1 MEHTV
6 KQLFRDQRTR
16 WTLLA
21 ALITGAAAYGYGMLN
36 NIINYDTA
44 YNIPMVRGS
53 LEISGRWT
61 LSLLFKLTNALHL
74 GHSLPFFNILVSLLL
89 LSLAAVLLCRI
100 LRFNSRRSCIL
111 TGVVVLAFPAVASM
125 TFFSYTMIFYSLAF
139 LLITAACLLVEKK
152 RKPFWYLVY
161 SLLLALAIGVYQAFY
176 PYAVML
182 AVLAVTAECLE
193 PESTPLDVL
202 KKGLLYIAAILLSY
216 LWYRLGL
223 KLMLAVTG
231 NQLVEYQGI
240 NQMGHI
246 ELRALPDIL
255 KQMFRH
261 YFLLSTHDYL
271 SLSAE
276 PISRFCLLLLFGI
289 SVGML
294 ALGWRDRNPWKWAE
308 LAGLL
313 LIVLPV
319 ASNLIILMVP
329 YGTTYTL
336 MGMGLLSLFLLPIL
350 LWEKLRFPRLK
361 LRRVFGTALAAVLLL
376 SSLEYAYLSN
386 GCYRVLQWH
395 NIQTENYFVTL
406 MTRVKS
412 MDGYDE
418 RYPVVYA
425 GNLILDDSYHDLWAD
440 TIFHYG
446 GLRQFDSSDP
456 DNNGFNEF
464 SRDRFISSYLG
475 YTVRPISAEELERCA
490 DTLREMRTYPND
502 DSIRI
507 TDGMVLVK
515 FD

>member
-6 KQLFRDQRTR
+6 KDFFRDQRAR

-36 NIINYDTA
+36 NILNYDTV
-44 YNIPMVRGS
+44 YNVPMVQGS
-53 LEISGRWT
+53 LENSGRWT
-61 LSLLFKLTNALHL
+61 LSLLAKLTNALHL
-74 GHSLPFFNILVSLLL
+74 GHNLPFFNILVSLLL
-89 LSLAAVLLCRI
+89 LALASVLLCRI
-100 LRFNSRRSCIL
+100 LRFDSRRACVL
-111 TGVVVLAFPAVASM
+111 TGVAVLSFPAVASM
-125 TFFSYTMIFYSLAF
+125 TFFSYTMVFYALAF

-152 RKPFWYLVY
+152 RKPVWYLVY

-182 AVLAVTAECLE
+182 AVLAVTVDCLD
-193 PESTPLDVL
+193 PVTSPADVL
-202 KKGLLYIAAILLSY
+202 KKGLLYVAAILLSY

-223 KLMLAVTG
+223 KLMLAATG
-231 NQLVEYQGI
+231 NQLTAYQGI

-246 ELRALPDIL
+246 ELSALPGIL
-255 KQMFRH
+255 KEMFRH
-261 YFLLSTHDYL
+261 FFLLPTHDYL

-276 PISRFCLLLLFGI
+276 PISRICLLLLFGI

-294 ALGWRDRNPWKWAE
+294 AAGWRDKNPWKWAE

-319 ASNLIILMVP
+319 TSNLIILMVP

-350 LWEKLRFPRLK
+350 LWEKLRFPRVK
-361 LRRVFGTALAAVLLL
+361 LRRLFGTALVAVLLL

-475 YTVRPISAEELERCA
+475 YTVRPISAEELEHCA
-490 DTLREMRTYPND
+490 DTLRDMRTYPND

>member
-6 KQLFRDQRTR
+6 KEFFRDQRAR

-36 NIINYDTA
+36 NILNYDTV
-44 YNIPMVRGS
+44 YNVPMVQGS
-53 LEISGRWT
+53 LENSGRWT
-61 LSLLFKLTNALHL
+61 LSLLAKLTNALHL
-74 GHSLPFFNILVSLLL
+74 GHNLPFFNILVSLLL
-89 LSLAAVLLCRI
+89 LALASVLLCRI
-100 LRFNSRRSCIL
+100 LRFDSRRACVL
-111 TGVVVLAFPAVASM
+111 TGVAVLSFPAVASM
-125 TFFSYTMIFYSLAF
+125 TFFSYTMVFYALAF

-152 RKPFWYLVY
+152 RKPVWYLVY

-182 AVLAVTAECLE
+182 AVLAVTVDCLD
-193 PESTPLDVL
+193 PATSPADVL
-202 KKGLLYIAAILLSY
+202 KKGLLYVAAILLSY

-223 KLMLAVTG
+223 KLMLAATG
-231 NQLVEYQGI
+231 NQLTAYQGI

-246 ELRALPDIL
+246 ELSALPGIL
-255 KQMFRH
+255 KEMFRH
-261 YFLLSTHDYL
+261 FFLLPTHDYL

-276 PISRFCLLLLFGI
+276 PISRICLLLLFGI

-294 ALGWRDRNPWKWAE
+294 AAGWRDKNPWKWAE
-308 LAGLL
+308 LGGLL

-350 LWEKLRFPRLK
+350 LWEKLSFPRVK
-361 LRRVFGTALAAVLLL
+361 LRRLFGTALAAVLLL

-386 GCYRVLQWH
+386 GCYRMLQWH

-490 DTLREMRTYPND
+490 DTLRDMRTYPND